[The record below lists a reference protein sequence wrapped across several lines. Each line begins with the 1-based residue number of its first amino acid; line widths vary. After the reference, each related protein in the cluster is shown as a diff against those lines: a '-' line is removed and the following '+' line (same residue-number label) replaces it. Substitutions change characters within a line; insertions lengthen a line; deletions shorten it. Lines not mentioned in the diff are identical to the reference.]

1 MIFKSNEQIK
11 DELTKLLID
20 EKVTKK
26 DLAQRI
32 DVSPQHLQNILNKK
46 NLSFEDM
53 HRLLSAL
60 GYDLKIE
67 YKKSRNPFG
76 ASRFF
81 KSKRSIY
88 SFQTH
93 R

>member
-60 GYDLKIE
+60 GYDLEIE
-67 YKKSRNPFG
+67 FKK
-76 ASRFF
+76 
-81 KSKRSIY
+81 K
-88 SFQTH
+88 
-93 R
+93 

>member
-11 DELTKLLID
+11 DEFNKLLID

-53 HRLLSAL
+53 YRLLSAL
-60 GYDLKIE
+60 GYDLEIE
-67 YKKSRNPFG
+67 FKK
-76 ASRFF
+76 
-81 KSKRSIY
+81 K
-88 SFQTH
+88 
-93 R
+93 

>member
-60 GYDLKIE
+60 GYDLEIE
-67 YKKSRNPFG
+67 FKKKKPTSN
-76 ASRFF
+76 
-81 KSKRSIY
+81 
-88 SFQTH
+88 
-93 R
+93 